1 MPEGV
6 VVTPFQVVKVRM
18 QAAEHVGRYT
28 STAACARAVIAEEGV
43 TALTAGMHATCWR
56 NSVWNGVFFAAMH
69 AARDAGL
76 LGGGDGRGGGSGGD
90 GGRIDD
96 CREFRGG
103 DGEPG
108 EAVAHSETVRTSIIG
123 FFAGVLATCFNCP
136 FDVVKSRVQAS
147 RRGCDSGGAGPS
159 LPARLGAIA
168 REEGVRGLYA
178 GFAPKAMRMGLG
190 GAVGITTFELARRLL
205 GA

>member
-1 MPEGV
+1 
-6 VVTPFQVVKVRM
+6 M
-18 QAAEHVGRYT
+18 QAAEHVGRYA
-28 STAACARAVIAEEGV
+28 SSAACARAVIVEEGV
-43 TALTAGMHATCWR
+43 AALAAGMHATCWR

-76 LGGGDGRGGGSGGD
+76 LGRGDGRGGGSGDGD
-90 GGRIDD
+90 RRADH
-96 CREFRGG
+96 RGG
-103 DGEPG
+103 GGEPG
-108 EAVAHSETVRTSIIG
+108 LEPGECFAHSETLRTSVVG

-147 RRGCDSGGAGPS
+147 RRACDGGGAGPS